1 MSRYFNVLVC
11 FGVLYPLLLAVGA
24 VECSEKETLLK
35 PRSDKASDV
44 NLTNCLLE
52 CTGMTYIKKL
62 QLQDHHNIRLQDSTE
77 GDLGERCWSAQLKCT
92 IGERFALAYVVLPVD
107 VSAVGPEQ
115 LEVKA
120 TLPSVATLLAH
131 DHPSTIADNC
141 GLRYDVTPHF
151 SAGRA
156 GTSFCVQVVARE
168 DVLGDRVLR
177 CPPFLV
183 TLWHREPDQHNQAGQ

>member
-1 MSRYFNVLVC
+1 MSRYFDVLVS
-11 FGVLYPLLLAVGA
+11 FGILYPLLLAVGA

-35 PRSDKASDV
+35 PRSDKVSDV

-62 QLQDHHNIRLQDSTE
+62 QLQDNHNIRLQDSTE
-77 GDLGERCWSAQLKCT
+77 GDFGEHCWSTELKCT
-92 IGERFALAYVVLPVD
+92 VGERFELAYVVLPVD
-107 VSAVGPEQ
+107 LSAVGPEQ

-120 TLPSVATLLAH
+120 TLPTAATLPAH
-131 DHPSTIADNC
+131 HHPATVADSC

-156 GTSFCVQVVARE
+156 GASFCVQVDARE
-168 DVLGDRVLR
+168 GVLGERVLR

-183 TLWHREPDQHNQAGQ
+183 TLWQRGPEQHNREGQ